1 MKPAVEQDASIDL
14 KLLTGSKSFNEM
26 SKLNKATVEE
36 DAQICCH
43 RYSSSSIMML
53 KRILCCVID

>member
-1 MKPAVEQDASIDL
+1 MKPAVQQDASIDL

-43 RYSSSSIMML
+43 RYSS
-53 KRILCCVID
+53 C